1 MAEADQ
7 LTFTVG
13 IGIGVLLAVA
23 GVLAYVLTDFASA
36 TALIPSIFGI
46 LFVFLGQLGN
56 SAGRERVAH
65 YGLALLALLGLG
77 GSAGGIGD
85 VIAIVTGETAEQP
98 IAAGSQTL
106 MALCCLVLLGLV
118 GWAIVEERR

>member
-1 MAEADQ
+1 MAETDE

-13 IGIGVLLAVA
+13 IGIGVLLAVV

-56 SAGRERVAH
+56 SAGRERVAR
-65 YGLALLALLGLG
+65 YGLGVLALLGLG
-77 GSAGGIGD
+77 GSTRGIGD
-85 VIAIVTGETAEQP
+85 IVAIVTGGTADQP
-98 IAAGSQTL
+98 VAAGSQAL
-106 MALCCLVLLGLV
+106 MALCCLLLLGLV
-118 GWAIVEERR
+118 GWAIVEER